1 MSEKQHKR
9 PSHRGKVA
17 LLLTPALVLIG
28 VIILYPLISGIV
40 LSFKSDPVLNQQDG
54 FFYPG
59 GFVGFRNYGYW
70 LTQSCPTGHGSVGC
84 PPVRLLITSG
94 PLSATRFSS
103 PW

>member
-40 LSFKSDPVLNQQDG
+40 LSFKSDPVLN
-54 FFYPG
+54 
-59 GFVGFRNYGYW
+59 
-70 LTQSCPTGHGSVGC
+70 LS
-84 PPVRLLITSG
+84 LIHI
-94 PLSATRFSS
+94 
-103 PW
+103 